1 MEKSKRLKTVRGA
14 FPEVEQ
20 IKDDALRLAV
30 IDIWAMAWESSEWR
44 SLEDCP
50 KGVDVPVEHN
60 LIMHSRAVASFAMS
74 LCDQHNEYNGIGMN
88 RDHVIA
94 IALLHDVCKL
104 HEFTRT
110 ESGHSKS
117 RIGNLYQ
124 HGYLS
129 AHWAQEAGLSDEI
142 VHGLMSHTPLSGVIP
157 QTQEAVLV
165 HYADFADTDALLLE
179 AGLPLFCKR
188 K

>member
-1 MEKSKRLKTVRGA
+1 MERTERVKIVREA
-14 FPEVEQ
+14 FPEAEE
-20 IKDDALRLAV
+20 IEDEALQQVV
-30 IDIWAMAWESSEWR
+30 IEIWARAWETSEWEK
-44 SLEDCP
+44 LEDCP
-50 KGVDVPVEHN
+50 KGIDLPVVHN

-74 LCDQHNEYNGIGMN
+74 LCDQHRAYNGISMN
-88 RDHVIA
+88 RDDVIA

-104 HEFTRT
+104 HEFTKT
-110 ESGHSKS
+110 DAGYAKS
-117 RIGNLYQ
+117 RIGNIYQ

-142 VHGLMSHTPLSGVIP
+142 VHGLISHTPLSGVVP

-179 AGLPLFCKR
+179 AGLTLFCKR

>member
-1 MEKSKRLKTVRGA
+1 MEKTERVKIVREA

-20 IKDDALRLAV
+20 IRDEALRQAV
-30 IDIWAMAWESSEWR
+30 VDIWATAWETSEWEK
-44 SLEDCP
+44 LEDCP
-50 KGVDVPVEHN
+50 KGVELPLAHN
-60 LIMHSRAVASFAMS
+60 LLTHSRAVASFAMS
-74 LCDQHNEYNGIGMN
+74 LCEQHREFNGIAMN
-88 RDHVIA
+88 RDEVIA

-104 HEFTRT
+104 HEFTKT
-110 ESGHSKS
+110 ATGYAKS
-117 RIGNLYQ
+117 RIGNIYQ

-129 AHWAQEAGLSDEI
+129 AHWAQEAGLSEEI
-142 VHGLMSHTPLSGVIP
+142 VHGLISHTPLSGVVP

-179 AGLPLFCKR
+179 AGLTLFCKR